1 MRADRVCGEICMRN
15 ANGKDQRPAVN
26 GKCTLDMGF
35 TEPKDVALQDRK
47 EQQPE
52 IEKHRNQS
60 TRPCIKAAC
69 SASVFEATGR

>member
-1 MRADRVCGEICMRN
+1 MRK

-52 IEKHRNQS
+52 IEKHRNL
-60 TRPCIKAAC
+60 
-69 SASVFEATGR
+69 

>member
-1 MRADRVCGEICMRN
+1 MRN

-35 TEPKDVALQDRK
+35 TKPKDVALQDRK

-52 IEKHRNQS
+52 IEKHRNS
-60 TRPCIKAAC
+60 KNTRPYTKLDC